1 MRAVYVPQATKA
13 ADKIS
18 FFACT
23 EKRNLSKVT

>member
-13 ADKIS
+13 ADRIS

-23 EKRNLSKVT
+23 EKEILAR

>member
-18 FFACT
+18 LFACT
-23 EKRNLSKVT
+23 DKEILAR